1 MIFKFSKMQCCGNDF
16 MFVDAITQKAF
27 FSPEL
32 IKKLADRHFG
42 IGFDQLILVEPPF
55 DPEVDFHFR
64 IFNSDGTEVQIGA
77 NAAACLIHFVIEHKL
92 TAKNDLLVSSA
103 SRLLEVKLNEDGS
116 VRVNVGAPSLAPEDI
131 PYASLHTSD
140 TYPFRFKDGEEL
152 SHSVVSM
159 GNPHAVFFVDDL
171 KKIPLEK
178 YGKEVESDEK
188 FPEKVNV
195 SFVKVES
202 EHEITLKLFE
212 RGCGVT
218 LANGTCACASCV
230 SGIISGKL
238 SSPVKVKMPGGIA
251 QIEWKGGKEP
261 VFMTVSEISRVYDG
275 TFSV

>member
-32 IKKLADRHFG
+32 IRKLADRHFG

-64 IFNSDGTEVQIGA
+64 IF
-77 NAAACLIHFVIEHKL
+77 
-92 TAKNDLLVSSA
+92 LLVSSA

-140 TYPFRFKDGEEL
+140 TYPFKFKDGVEL

-171 KKIPLEK
+171 KRIPLEK

-251 QIEWKGGKEP
+251 QIEWNGGKEP

>member
-16 MFVDAITQKAF
+16 MFVDGITQKAF

-32 IKKLADRHFG
+32 IRKLADRHFG

-77 NAAACLIHFVIEHKL
+77 NAAACFINFVIEHKL
-92 TAKNDLLVSSA
+92 TAKNDLQVSSA
-103 SRLLEVKLNEDGS
+103 SRLLQVKLNDDGS
-116 VRVNVGAPSLAPEDI
+116 VCVNAGAPSFAPEDI
-131 PYASLHTSD
+131 PYASLHTSQS
-140 TYPFRFKDGEEL
+140 YPFTFDDGLEL

-171 KKIPLEK
+171 NTIPLEK
-178 YGKEVESDEK
+178 YGKEVESSEM

-195 SFVKVES
+195 TFAKIENV
-202 EHEITLKLFE
+202 HEISLKIFE

-218 LANGTCACASCV
+218 MANGTCACAACV
-230 SGIISGKL
+230 SGITSGKL
-238 SSPVKVKMPGGIA
+238 ISPVKVKMPGGEA
-251 QIEWKGGKEP
+251 KVEWNGGKES
-261 VFMTVSEISRVYDG
+261 VLLTVSSISRVFDG
-275 TFSV
+275 TFVV